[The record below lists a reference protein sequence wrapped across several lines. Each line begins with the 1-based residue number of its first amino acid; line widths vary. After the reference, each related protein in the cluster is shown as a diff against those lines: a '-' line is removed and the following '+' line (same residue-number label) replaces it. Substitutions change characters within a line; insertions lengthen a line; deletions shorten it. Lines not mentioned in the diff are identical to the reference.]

1 MKRQDLYLLSFLV
14 VVIGI
19 FLWGYQTLNRGTGEE
34 VVVYVGEEERTR
46 FSLKDETTFV
56 IGDAGEK
63 YNRLEIRGGQADMT
77 EASCPDQICVHQKPV
92 SEIGETIVC
101 MPNQVII
108 TVESASQ
115 KKGE

>member
-14 VVIGI
+14 VVIVI
-19 FLWGYQTLNRGTGEE
+19 FLWGYQLLNHGAGDE
-34 VVVYVGEEERTR
+34 VVVYVGEEEQAR
-46 FSLKDETTFV
+46 FSLEEETKFV
-56 IGDAGEK
+56 IEGKEGGKND
-63 YNRLEIRGGQADMT
+63 LEIHDGQADIT

-101 MPNQVII
+101 MPNQVIV

-115 KKGE
+115 NRRE